1 MSEQKRK
8 QFIENEVKPLVR
20 EVIPELLDTMET
32 LTKTVAGL
40 VKSVKKLS
48 ALDGK

>member
-1 MSEQKRK
+1 MSLKQK

-20 EVIPELLDTMET
+20 EVIPELIDTMEN
-32 LTKTVAGL
+32 LTKITTKL
-40 VKSVKKLS
+40 VQNVNKLK